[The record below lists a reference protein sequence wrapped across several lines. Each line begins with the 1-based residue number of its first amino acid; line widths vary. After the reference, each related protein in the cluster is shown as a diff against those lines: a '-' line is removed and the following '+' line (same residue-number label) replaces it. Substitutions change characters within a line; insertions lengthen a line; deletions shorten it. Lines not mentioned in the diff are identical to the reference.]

1 MGLVSGSRHPY
12 RDEGAILTDIAP
24 SSLGDGGFIQLKG
37 QWDAYKKEG
46 RMNFESSRDT
56 AGVPLFTFFFA
67 LKCLVHTT
75 PFSCFPR

>member
-24 SSLGDGGFIQLKG
+24 SSLGDGSFIQLKG
-37 QWDAYKKEG
+37 QREAYKKEG

-75 PFSCFPR
+75 PFL